1 MPRFEMYL
9 MLAEKEDD
17 KVETCEYEMICWV
30 KDSSNIEE
38 IKASAN
44 EKINDHIEG
53 AKSIV
58 LFGTASIRVKG
69 EEVIN
74 IGFRNSE
81 INPDDIDDV
90 IDLFDLNEETV
101 H

>member
-30 KDSSNIEE
+30 KDSTNMEE

-44 EKINDHIEG
+44 EK
-53 AKSIV
+53 S
-58 LFGTASIRVKG
+58 TAFSKNRA
-69 EEVIN
+69 
-74 IGFRNSE
+74 RRPE
-81 INPDDIDDV
+81 I
-90 IDLFDLNEETV
+90 
-101 H
+101 